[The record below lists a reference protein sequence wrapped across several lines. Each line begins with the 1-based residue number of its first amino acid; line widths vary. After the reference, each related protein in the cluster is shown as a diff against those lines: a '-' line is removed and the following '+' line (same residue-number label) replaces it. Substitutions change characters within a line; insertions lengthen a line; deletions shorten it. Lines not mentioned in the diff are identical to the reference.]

1 MDPQTTASPGGPGA
15 PNGSASPESLL
26 ATAHNLAAK
35 HRAGGGSTEEQRA
48 KWREK
53 ARRQRDKKMGLGGG
67 PSPVV
72 PTEPDGFAGGAPVA
86 DPVLDPALL
95 RSCLEAGLSTLNE
108 LAVSHVTRRTFR
120 VTEDK
125 ALALEIG
132 TGVDISKPRLNLLCD
147 TGVVILQK
155 YQLVGQYFPE
165 IAFSL
170 GLASWGLQFARVMKR
185 LDEMEAQ
192 RLLSEKAERA
202 AKEPPKQTA

>member
-1 MDPQTTASPGGPGA
+1 METGSTNGAPGA
-15 PNGSASPESLL
+15 GAAGGSPTPEALL
-26 ATAHNLAAK
+26 ATAHDVARK
-35 HRAGGGSTEEQRA
+35 HRAGSTEEQRA

-53 ARRQRDKKMGLGGG
+53 YRRNRDAKLA
-67 PSPVV
+67 
-72 PTEPDGFAGGAPVA
+72 TGGAPVGPA
-86 DPVLDPALL
+86 PTLPSGGEGIPAGPDPVLDPALL

-108 LAVSHVTRRTFR
+108 LAVTHVTRRTFR
-120 VTEDK
+120 VTEDRQ
-125 ALALEIG
+125 LALEIG
-132 TGVDISKPRLNLLCD
+132 QGVDISKPRLNLLCD

-155 YQLVGQYFPE
+155 YQLVGAYFPE

-202 AKEPPKQTA
+202 AKEPVTPKP